1 MEKSGGPGWSEIE
14 WAGNRP
20 IEGNTMAIWK
30 QNCSA
35 SRTLKRFNNIPGG
48 VVKCFVPG
56 NVYSQAR

>member
-1 MEKSGGPGWSEIE
+1 MEKSGGPEWSERG

-20 IEGNTMAIWK
+20 VQANTIAIWK

-35 SRTLKRFNNIPGG
+35 LWTLKWFNNIPGG

-56 NVYSQAR
+56 NVSPQAR